1 MKESELRE
9 RLTNEK
15 LVKGMKV
22 LYPNTKEDDIA
33 FSFCPYRVCPVGAHI
48 DHQKGNVTGF
58 AIDHGI
64 KIGYIPTEDGS
75 IEATSFNFEG
85 SKKFN
90 LSQITEK
97 QNDWADYLRGTAK
110 ILREKYGIT
119 KGAKCLID
127 GSLPIG
133 GISSSAAVILAFM
146 KALCNANGIKMT
158 KEEAIKLSQE
168 VENKFVGVS
177 SGLLDQSCETLSKA
191 GELLYLDIST
201 GEHKTIPANPNMK
214 PYEIAIIFSGVKRT
228 LVGSSYNTRVDEL
241 KSAAYGLKAF
251 SGMEYG
257 KYADTVLRD
266 VPVEVYEQYK
276 DKLPEN
282 FRKRAEHY
290 YSEMA
295 RVERGVKAWEAGD
308 IEEFGKVCFE
318 SGDSSINNYEAGS
331 PELKAIHEIMKETP
345 GVYGGRFS
353 GAGFKG
359 CCLGIIDPQYRD
371 TILREITEKYLERF
385 PQYKNSFGIY
395 FCKTADGMSFDTP
408 TLTDKPKTVEDD
420 NDAR

>member
-1 MKESELRE
+1 MKERELRE
-9 RLTNEK
+9 KLTKEK
-15 LVKGMKV
+15 IVKGMKM

-58 AIDHGI
+58 AIDYGI
-64 KIGYIPTEDGS
+64 TIGYIPTEDGTIQARS
-75 IEATSFNFEG
+75 YNFDGGKAFNVA
-85 SKKFN
+85 
-90 LSQITEK
+90 QIGEK

-110 ILREKYGIT
+110 ILHEKYGIK
-119 KGAKCLID
+119 KGVNCLID

-133 GISSSAAVILAFM
+133 GISSSAAVILSFM

-168 VENKFVGVS
+168 VENKYVGVN

-201 GEHKTIPANPNMK
+201 GKYKTIPANPNMK
-214 PYEIAIIFSGVKRT
+214 PYEIAVIFSGVKRT

-241 KSAAYGLKAF
+241 KSAAYALKAF

-266 VPVEVYEQYK
+266 VPADVYEWHK
-276 DKLPEN
+276 EKLPIP

-290 YSEMA
+290 YSEME
-295 RVERGVKAWEAGD
+295 RVDRGVKAWEAGN

-318 SGDSSINNYEAGS
+318 SGDSSIYNYEAGS
-331 PELKAIHEIMKETP
+331 PELKTIHEIMKETE
-345 GVYGGRFS
+345 GIYGGRFS

-359 CCLGIIDPQYRD
+359 CCLAIVNPQKRN
-371 TILREITEKYLERF
+371 TILREVSAKYLEKF
-385 PQYKNSFGIY
+385 PQYKDSFGIY
-395 FCKTADGMSFDTP
+395 FCQTADGMSFDEP
-408 TLTDKPKTVEDD
+408 LKEEKNKKDEEEV
-420 NDAR
+420 R